1 MSGTLKAVVVAGV
14 LAGLCLVAMAALMM
28 TAFIAGNT
36 GRSSSKDGEF
46 GRSSCALSVSN
57 VSVPDLDGEQVS
69 NAGTI
74 IRVGKS
80 LNIPPRGWVI
90 AIATAL
96 QESGLRN
103 LNYGDR
109 DSLGLMQQ
117 RPSMGWGS
125 PSQVQDP
132 AYAAR
137 AFFGGPRSPTSNSG
151 LLSVPGWQQLPVWQ
165 AAQTV
170 QRSAFPLAYADQEPL
185 AMEIVRRLSGST
197 AGCEP
202 LATGK
207 WRAPVSAGYTLTSGF
222 GWRTSP
228 TRGGA
233 DFHTGQD
240 FARPAG
246 SQVTAVS
253 SGVVVFTGWSGG
265 YGNLVRIRHAN
276 GVESWYGHLSAIE
289 VHPGDDVRAGDV
301 LGLVGSTG
309 NSTGP
314 HLHLEIRVADQP
326 VDPMPWLAR
335 KGLNL

>member
-1 MSGTLKAVVVAGV
+1 MSATTRTILVLSVVASAT
-14 LAGLCLVAMAALMM
+14 LLTIPALMM
-28 TAFIAGNT
+28 TAFVAGNSE
-36 GRSSSKDGEF
+36 RSNASPGAIGLSA
-46 GRSSCALSVSN
+46 CALSTSQVTVSN
-57 VSVPDLDGEQVS
+57 LDDEQVS
-69 NAGTI
+69 NARTI
-74 IRVGKS
+74 IAVGES
-80 LNIPPRGWVI
+80 LKVPPRGWVI

-103 LNYGDR
+103 LDYGDR

-125 PSQVQDP
+125 TTQVLEP

-137 AFFGGPRSPTSNSG
+137 AFFGGPKSPTSNSG
-151 LLSVPGWQQLPVWQ
+151 LLSVPGWQRMPAWE
-165 AAQTV
+165 AAQRV
-170 QRSAFPLAYADQEPL
+170 QRSAFPMAYADQEPL
-185 AMEIVRRLSGST
+185 ATEIVRRLSGST
-197 AGCEP
+197 AGCES
-202 LATGK
+202 LAIGP
-207 WRAPVSAGYTLTSGF
+207 WRAPVQGGYTLTSGF

-246 SQVTAVS
+246 SPALAVAG
-253 SGVVVFTGWSGG
+253 GVVVYTGWSGG
-265 YGNLVRIRHAN
+265 YGNLVRVRHPN

-289 VHPGDDVRAGDV
+289 VHAGQQVRAGELV
-301 LGLVGSTG
+301 GKVGSTG

-314 HLHLEIRVADQP
+314 HLHLEIRVDDQP

-335 KGLNL
+335 KGVRL